1 MSFIRTNCNNL
12 LLFLRPFL
20 SLGQHQWVRVCVNAV
35 RLVFLLL
42 LKCVSMKTSSC
53 ALERWYGRW
62 GGPSGRAHPYRL
74 CQSISEQRQH
84 LVILYESCTHTL
96 VRWSPLELVDHRR
109 ILPCFLRNPED
120 HDLIRFFL
128 ALVEAVRRDHRRLL
142 RTVCLTHT
150 RTMPRSFLVKKYFA
164 KQKPNYSELECQNGE
179 LKRFFFNYYYYF
191 YSCMNYERILT

>member
-1 MSFIRTNCNNL
+1 MLFKNWIKISGKLFFITWHLQVYGGGYVSAHLDHTVSHCHFMSFIRTNCNNL

-74 CQSISEQRQH
+74 CQSISEQRPAFSH
-84 LVILYESCTHTL
+84 FVWKLHTYA
-96 VRWSPLELVDHRR
+96 RPLKS
-109 ILPCFLRNPED
+109 
-120 HDLIRFFL
+120 
-128 ALVEAVRRDHRRLL
+128 A
-142 RTVCLTHT
+142 RT
-150 RTMPRSFLVKKYFA
+150 RGP
-164 KQKPNYSELECQNGE
+164 
-179 LKRFFFNYYYYF
+179 
-191 YSCMNYERILT
+191 